1 LLSGTARDP
10 ERPAT
15 FRDVLASGE
24 FRAIYAAST
33 LSWVG
38 DYIARAA
45 ITALVYQSTHSVT
58 ASAAAFA
65 ISYAPWLLGGS
76 LLVSLAERY
85 PYRRV
90 MVICDV
96 GRTVIMGMV
105 ALLHLPL
112 PLVLV
117 LLLASALFSPPF
129 DAARSATLP
138 SVLSGDRYVVGLAMN
153 TAMAQPAQVA
163 GYFIG
168 ASLAAISPRMALLIN
183 AGTFAVSG
191 LLLRYG
197 VRWRPAALD
206 KRQRSHLLNE
216 TVEGFRLVFS
226 QPALRSLILL
236 VFCGILFPV
245 VPEGLGAAWAAKI
258 ADGPNQGLAQGL
270 IMGAVPLGA
279 IFGALTITRLVAPAT
294 RRRLLRPIALA
305 VPLVLVPTLLDP
317 PVIVVVA
324 LVFLCGYAA
333 GALLPIANGQFV
345 QALPNAFRA
354 RAFGVVQGGLQLVQ
368 GGAVLVTGALAHVG
382 GLPLVI
388 GLWGLGGVG
397 LMLLLSLWWPSPK
410 VFSDAVAAAASA
422 NATAEAHR
430 TYTARHTAAQDPG
443 SADSDLDSPDQGG
456 LVLGSPDNDGRS
468 DESGEVAE
476 PSEEN
481 EAAATPRPRGVRRW
495 GAVTGAARKREPASR
510 PGTME
515 P

>member
-1 LLSGTARDP
+1 
-10 ERPAT
+10 
-15 FRDVLASGE
+15 
-24 FRAIYAAST
+24 
-33 LSWVG
+33 
-38 DYIARAA
+38 
-45 ITALVYQSTHSVT
+45 
-58 ASAAAFA
+58 
-65 ISYAPWLLGGS
+65 
-76 LLVSLAERY
+76 
-85 PYRRV
+85 
-90 MVICDV
+90 
-96 GRTVIMGMV
+96 
-105 ALLHLPL
+105 
-112 PLVLV
+112 
-117 LLLASALFSPPF
+117 
-129 DAARSATLP
+129 
-138 SVLSGDRYVVGLAMN
+138 
-153 TAMAQPAQVA
+153 
-163 GYFIG
+163 
-168 ASLAAISPRMALLIN
+168 
-183 AGTFAVSG
+183 
-191 LLLRYG
+191 
-197 VRWRPAALD
+197 
-206 KRQRSHLLNE
+206 
-216 TVEGFRLVFS
+216 
-226 QPALRSLILL
+226 
-236 VFCGILFPV
+236 
-245 VPEGLGAAWAAKI
+245 
-258 ADGPNQGLAQGL
+258 
-270 IMGAVPLGA
+270 MGAVPLGA